1 VREKLGYHQ
10 VQGVAISGGGMD
22 QVMSERRRTG
32 AQAGRMQ
39 MEVGKALALQ
49 REVGTVAAV
58 EHLKMVGAEG
68 VLIARVLCGREL
80 RAGDRDL
87 AAS

>member
-1 VREKLGYHQ
+1 M
-10 VQGVAISGGGMD
+10 AD
-22 QVMSERRRTG
+22 VMSEWRRTG
-32 AQAGRMQ
+32 PQAGRMQ

-68 VLIARVLCGREL
+68 VLIGRVLCGREL
-80 RAGDRDL
+80 RAGDRDPV
-87 AAS
+87 AN